1 MKEVLDRHPQVV
13 ALAKEAMEGLGLM
26 VKQESIRGGTDGS
39 RLSVMGLPCAN
50 IFAGQ
55 QLIHSRREF
64 VSVQDMQMAVAV
76 LVKLL
81 GICEQRTKL

>member
-1 MKEVLDRHPQVV
+1 
-13 ALAKEAMEGLGLM
+13 
-26 VKQESIRGGTDGS
+26 
-39 RLSVMGLPCAN
+39 MGLPCAN